1 PVGRPGARRDLQ
13 PALVAV
19 ACVDGPVAAGLAL
32 RETVPVGVGRGVGG
46 RGHGQSGSGERGA
59 REDDLDGV
67 LGSGGG
73 GGGAVASG
81 VRGHITRQSFSL
93 CAYEV
98 SCRVRTSAPGR
109 RGGFTPGARPGAGPR
124 VGPVRVPRP
133 RPVDGLVPH
142 RPQGGVRCASDA
154 ASLTSLYRTVAARS
168 RIVTIPKCFV
178 ASRKRYLGRYQ
189 VVTLGLC

>member
-1 PVGRPGARRDLQ
+1 MAQLPPDSHCARRSQSESGAALAAGAMASPAAENAVPARTTLTAFWGAGVAEGARWR
-13 PALVAV
+13 
-19 ACVDGPVAAGLAL
+19 PVY
-32 RETVPVGVGRGVGG
+32 EV
-46 RGHGQSGSGERGA
+46 
-59 REDDLDGV
+59 
-67 LGSGGG
+67 
-73 GGGAVASG
+73 
-81 VRGHITRQSFSL
+81 IFTRQSFSL

-109 RGGFTPGARPGAGPR
+109 RGGFTPSALSGAGPR

-154 ASLTSLYRTVAARS
+154 DSLTSLYRTVAARS

-178 ASRKRYLGRYQ
+178 ASQKRYLGRYQ
-189 VVTLGLC
+189 VVTLGLW